1 MTVPMDCPMG
11 VGGGDRHVPKVK
23 DRIALVAAGILA
35 LSLAACGGFG
45 LQPAPT
51 IALVVPQPSAV
62 DLERF
67 APGGV
72 AASSTADMKE
82 GAPLPCGGTRQSR
95 LADATIVKIPNSLS
109 QVSVLRYEF
118 GSADDAAAYFD
129 ALRAQVALVSNE
141 QCTPAGLGSGVP
153 SAVSL
158 FAFAGSPQADTTG
171 TTAYPSGP
179 YAGGFQYNV
188 ARYLEQGRDV
198 YVIRVDREYAYA
210 DIALEDGVQN
220 AMTTRTASASSI
232 GGATSPA
239 GYLEGVLRQ
248 GTFGCCT
255 IKTPP
260 VGPIGPWAESQDMN
274 CPELVANGTVYSINI

>member
-1 MTVPMDCPMG
+1 
-11 VGGGDRHVPKVK
+11 
-23 DRIALVAAGILA
+23 LA
-35 LSLAACGGFG
+35 H
-45 LQPAPT
+45 
-51 IALVVPQPSAV
+51 
-62 DLERF
+62 
-67 APGGV
+67 
-72 AASSTADMKE
+72 
-82 GAPLPCGGTRQSR
+82 
-95 LADATIVKIPNSLS
+95 ATIVKIPNSLS
-109 QVSVLRYEF
+109 QLSVLRYEF
-118 GSADDAAAYFD
+118 GSAGDATAYFD

-158 FAFAGSPQADTTG
+158 FAFAGSPQADATG

-198 YVIRVDREYAYA
+198 YIIRVDREYAYA
-210 DIALEDGVQN
+210 DIALEDAVQN

-232 GGATSPA
+232 GGAASPG
-239 GYLEGVLRQ
+239 GYIEGVLRQ

-260 VGPIGPWAESQDMN
+260 VGPIGLWAESQDMN
-274 CPELVANGTVYSINI
+274 CPELVANGTVYSINIQTQLPDLQPAGFVTASGSTGLATTIPWGARVRVVGAAVATSGIFGCLEGNQGDSAPFVHGMSVVASP